1 MMDIIPRLPDEL
13 RKEIMGFLPNRMVL
27 CSAFYRQ
34 EAESFTRQAHETG
47 VRMRRLCL
55 RLQDAKSNHKALIEH
70 YREALR
76 IGRMADFGALMESNC
91 LLDDL
96 RMEVSAL
103 NKIYTRQRAMVF
115 RMMRRRK

>member
-1 MMDIIPRLPDEL
+1 MDIIPRLPDEL
-13 RKEIMGFLPNRMVL
+13 RKEILSFLPNRMVL
-27 CSAFYRQ
+27 CSAFYRE
-34 EAESFTRQAHETG
+34 EAESFTRQAHDTG

-55 RLQDAKSNHKALIEH
+55 RLHDAKSNNKALIDQ

-76 IGRMADFGALMESNC
+76 IGRMPDFGALMESNC
-91 LLDDL
+91 LMDDL

-103 NKIYTRQRAMVF
+103 NKVYTRQRAMVF

>member
-1 MMDIIPRLPDEL
+1 MNIIPRLPDEL
-13 RKEIMGFLPNRMVL
+13 REEILGFIPNRMVL
-27 CSAFYRQ
+27 CSAFYRE
-34 EAESFTRQAHETG
+34 EAEGFTRQAHDTG

-55 RLQDAKSNHKALIEH
+55 RLQDAKHQHKALLDQ

-76 IGRMADFGALMESNC
+76 IGRMPDFGALMESNC

-96 RMEVSAL
+96 RMEVGAL
-103 NKIYTRQRAMVF
+103 NKVYTRQRAMVF